1 MENDFMSKRGFSQN
15 VKSLFIGTRLISIIY
30 IYIYISHS
38 NSIYNIITCYIY
50 IVS

>member
-30 IYIYISHS
+30 IYISHS